1 MLIRDKRHFT
11 TGIIMALTFFGL
23 FAVIMSPIF
32 GNGMNGLE
40 FSDDMFNKLSK
51 GSAYFIPKVAK
62 QNEPYVGKQ
71 ISTSVKYDKPDEAK
85 KAADL
90 VAIAGGTTEL
100 KGGELKVTGDLGK
113 MLSVVIRD
121 GDLMYKN
128 DGAKLK
134 ETYGYD
140 EKQAMKNWWALL
152 GKIDKA
158 LQLSKD
164 FENAKMINEVNKKVV
179 EPAYNFYG
187 IQAQKV
193 TDRIGMMAALLI
205 FYVGYTIWWGYA
217 LFHLFEG
224 LGLTVHKKVKVK
236 KEL

>member
-1 MLIRDKRHFT
+1 MLIRDKRHFN
-11 TGIIMALTFFGL
+11 TGVVMAIAFFGL
-23 FAVIMSPIF
+23 FGLIMSPIF
-32 GNGMNGLE
+32 GKGMNGLE

-51 GSAYFIPKVAK
+51 GSAYFVPKVSK
-62 QNEPYVGKQ
+62 QNESYVGKQ
-71 ISTSVKYDKPDEAK
+71 IQATVKYDKPDDAK
-85 KAADL
+85 KAAEL
-90 VAIAGGTTEL
+90 VAIAGGKSEL
-100 KGGELKVTGDLGK
+100 NGGELKVSGDVGK
-113 MLSVVIRD
+113 MLEVVIRD

-140 EKQAMKNWWALL
+140 EKQAMKNWWTLL
-152 GKIDKA
+152 TKIDKA

-193 TDRIGMMAALLI
+193 TDRLGMMSALLV

-236 KEL
+236 KEI

>member
-1 MLIRDKRHFT
+1 
-11 TGIIMALTFFGL
+11 
-23 FAVIMSPIF
+23 MSPIF

-51 GSAYFIPKVAK
+51 GSAYFVPKISK
-62 QNEPYVGKQ
+62 QSEQYFGKQ
-71 ISTSVKYDKPDEAK
+71 LQTVVKYDKPEDAQ

-90 VAIAGGTTEL
+90 VSIAGGKTEL
-100 KGGELKVTGDLGK
+100 KGGELKISADLGA

-128 DGAKLK
+128 DGTKLR

-140 EKQAMKNWWALL
+140 EKQAMKNWWTLFS
-152 GKIDKA
+152 KIDKA
-158 LQLSKD
+158 LQMAKD
-164 FENAKMINEVNKKVV
+164 FETAKMISEVNKKIV
-179 EPAYNFYG
+179 EPAYNYYG

-193 TDRIGMMAALLI
+193 TDRFGMMSALLA
-205 FYVGYTIWWGYA
+205 FYVCYTIWWGFA

-236 KEL
+236 KEI

>member
-1 MLIRDKRHFT
+1 MLIRDKRHFG
-11 TGIIMALTFFGL
+11 TGIIMSLAFFGL
-23 FAVIMSPIF
+23 FGLIMSPIF
-32 GNGMNGLE
+32 GSGMNGLE

-62 QNEPYVGKQ
+62 ENEKYVGRQ
-71 ISTSVKYDKPDEAK
+71 ISATVNYDKPEDAK
-85 KAADL
+85 KAANL
-90 VAIAGGTTEL
+90 VSVAGGTAEL
-100 KGGELKVTGDLGK
+100 KGGELKLSGDLGK

-121 GDLMYKN
+121 GDFMYKN

-140 EKQAMKNWWALL
+140 EKQAMKDWWALL
-152 GKIDKA
+152 GKVDKA

-164 FENAKMINEVNKKVV
+164 FDNAKMINEVSKKVV
-179 EPAYNFYG
+179 EPSYNFYG
-187 IQAQKV
+187 IQAQSV
-193 TDRIGMMAALLI
+193 TDRIGMMSALLI
-205 FYVGYTIWWGYA
+205 FYVCYTIWWGYA

>member
-1 MLIRDKRHFT
+1 MLVRDKKHFT
-11 TGIIMALTFFGL
+11 TGVMMALSFFGL
-23 FAVIMSPIF
+23 FGLIMSPIF

-51 GSAYFIPKVAK
+51 GSAYFIPKIAK
-62 QNEPYVGKQ
+62 QNEPFVGKQ
-71 ISTSVKYDKPDEAK
+71 IEAKVKYDKPEDAK

-90 VAIAGGTTEL
+90 IAVAGATSEL
-100 KGGELKVTGDLGK
+100 SGGELKVSGDVGK
-113 MLSVVIRD
+113 VLEVVIRD

-140 EKQAMKNWWALL
+140 ERQAMKNWWTLL
-152 GKIDKA
+152 SKIDKA

-164 FENAKMINEVNKKVV
+164 FENAKMISEVNKKVV

-187 IQAQKV
+187 IQSQKV
-193 TDRIGMMAALLI
+193 TDRFGMMTALLA
-205 FYVGYTIWWGYA
+205 FYVFYTMWWGYA

-224 LGLTVHKKVKVK
+224 LGLTVHKKIKVR
-236 KEL
+236 KEI